1 MKFIASPYRPFATPS
16 NIFTN
21 PMFPGRESIFTPA
34 RWRRCPRG
42 FARPV
47 QFPGRNSLAV
57 LTEAHLRP
65 CVYAGLT
72 LKCSHKLDPL
82 ATKSWKNLSV
92 HMSPVYIIIVL
103 AKRARI
109 KRKNRASFLLAR
121 CGIANKSFSCYP
133 AQVLEIANFVATI
146 LMLRSAS
153 RRIWNNILPKILFNV
168 YSMFIIIIQKD
179 IDLYIHIEPIAL
191 ILKNF

>member
-1 MKFIASPYRPFATPS
+1 MRFLSNRSEIYRRPVPTLRGSWQHFYKPDVSRTRIDFYAG
-16 NIFTN
+16 I
-21 PMFPGRESIFTPA
+21 

-47 QFPGRNSLAV
+47 QFPQRNSLAV
-57 LTEAHLRP
+57 LTEVHLRP

-72 LKCSHKLDPL
+72 LKCCHKLDPL

-133 AQVLEIANFVATI
+133 AQVREIANFVATI
-146 LMLRSAS
+146 LTLRSAS
-153 RRIWNNILPKILFNV
+153 RRIWNNILPKIY
-168 YSMFIIIIQKD
+168 YSIFI
-179 IDLYIHIEPIAL
+179 
-191 ILKNF
+191 